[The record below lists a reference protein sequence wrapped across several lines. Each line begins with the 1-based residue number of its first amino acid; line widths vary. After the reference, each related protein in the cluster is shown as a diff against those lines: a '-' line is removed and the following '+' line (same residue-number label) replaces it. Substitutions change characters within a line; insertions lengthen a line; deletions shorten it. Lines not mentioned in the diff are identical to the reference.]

1 VEPEQRHEDEDRWKS
16 SRRHHHWLTGFLLV
30 LAMVIAGLAWY
41 AYPMFRRQDASLG
54 ELRDQIRDRISQV
67 QAKAAHTSSEQAS
80 LRGDAAKLGRDLRAR
95 IDAIGRRASQ
105 ATEDAYT
112 RLEARLDAE
121 VKSRTQGVT
130 NLTDRVSN
138 LEASR
143 AADQSELA
151 QLKQELNQARQEAN
165 DHTSR
170 QAEQQSNE
178 LAQVTSEL
186 EDHQLGAD
194 QQMVALKR
202 DQDRDRREVAGIAN
216 KLAVEKIP
224 FEAGTNHSSELT
236 DGISL
241 YVSGTDVAY
250 RRVSG
255 WMWVASEHRNIW
267 LREQSALEPVIFY
280 GSQDGQKREL
290 VITNVAKNS
299 VTGYLLLPKEAAQT
313 ALNQGPP
320 GGD

>member
-1 VEPEQRHEDEDRWKS
+1 
-16 SRRHHHWLTGFLLV
+16 
-30 LAMVIAGLAWY
+30 MVIAGLAWY
-41 AYPMFRRQDASLG
+41 SYPMLRRHDASLS
-54 ELRDQIRDRISQV
+54 ELRGQL
-67 QAKAAHTSSEQAS
+67 QANAADTSSEQDS
-80 LRGDAAKLGRDLRAR
+80 IRGDAARLGRDLRAR

-105 ATEDAYT
+105 ATENAYS
-112 RLEARLDAE
+112 RLEERLDAE
-121 VKSRTQGVT
+121 IKSRTQGVT

-143 AADQSELA
+143 AADQTELA
-151 QLKQELNQARQEAN
+151 QLKQELSQARQEASVL
-165 DHTSR
+165 DQDSR
-170 QAEQQSNE
+170 RASQQAEQQSSALE
-178 LAQVTSEL
+178 QVRSEL

-194 QQMVALKR
+194 QQLAALKR
-202 DQDRDRREVAGIAN
+202 DQDRDRREVAAIST
-216 KLAVEKIP
+216 KLAVVKIP
-224 FEAGTNHSSELT
+224 FEAGTNHDSELT

-267 LREQSALEPVIFY
+267 LRGQSALEPVIFY

-299 VTGYLLLPKEAAQT
+299 VTGYLLLPKEIPQT
-313 ALNQGPP
+313 ALNQAP